1 MKNPEAPALYSAQET
16 SQAQVV
22 AALRGELL
30 SKVGND
36 LDTAAE
42 LAHSL
47 HLNHREDVDALL
59 LAVKQDQWA
68 EVRRYAHRILNTA
81 QLLGCGAL
89 VGLCLRVEEMLAGEA
104 GQARA
109 ELLAD
114 YVPVVENLS
123 AVLERVSRTF

>member
-1 MKNPEAPALYSAQET
+1 MTLSLHPEQEGQ
-16 SQAQVV
+16 QAQVV

-30 SKVGND
+30 AKVGND
-36 LDTAAE
+36 LDIAAE

-47 HLNHREDVDALL
+47 HTHHREDVDALRQ
-59 LAVKQDQWA
+59 AIQQERWA
-68 EVRRYAHRILNTA
+68 EAGRHAHRILNTA

-89 VGLCLRVEEMLAGEA
+89 VELSLRVEEALAKDGC
-104 GQARA
+104 QACA

-123 AVLERVSRTF
+123 VVLARVSRTF